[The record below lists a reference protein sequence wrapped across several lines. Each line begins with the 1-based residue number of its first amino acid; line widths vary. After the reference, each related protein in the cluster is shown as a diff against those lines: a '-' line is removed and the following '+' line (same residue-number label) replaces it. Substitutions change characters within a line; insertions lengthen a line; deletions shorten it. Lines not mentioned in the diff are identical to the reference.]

1 MRFTAYEEALRT
13 PSRRLKN
20 EKPNQHPGDSPGHSR
35 PADRGPLFMGQQSG
49 LSRLHQFGSLLMHG
63 QNHGGKGSA
72 QRTGDRV
79 AFANNWDAIFGRK
92 GEPKPEGHC
101 PRCDVSRFDGEF
113 YSVEHQDS
121 YDIGDATVWEKY
133 YINHCDNC
141 DEELE
146 PID

>member
-1 MRFTAYEEALRT
+1 
-13 PSRRLKN
+13 
-20 EKPNQHPGDSPGHSR
+20 
-35 PADRGPLFMGQQSG
+35 
-49 LSRLHQFGSLLMHG
+49 MHG

-113 YSVEHQDS
+113 YSVEFQDS
-121 YDIGDATVWEKY
+121 YDIGDQTVWEKS
-133 YINHCDNC
+133 YINHCNEC

-146 PID
+146 PND